1 MPSKDYASGKPNP
14 LASPSNL
21 ADEFQRMYGAG
32 VEPIPVGRIRPDLA
46 QPRRVIPAS
55 VRGQW
60 DGSPDGLKAVLG
72 DWHGLVEQALG
83 QALPIEQLIQGMGD
97 GEPELSG
104 DPVVDAYAKLVSL
117 AASIHRDGLKQ
128 SIGVVHDRDDY
139 RIVYGER
146 RWVAFV
152 LLSLYV
158 KPERSSGGTYDV
170 IPAVIEPKADVWA
183 QAAENGARAPLNAI
197 GMARQLA
204 LLVMDMY
211 PDAWR
216 DGAFQAYE
224 DMLYPGECDR
234 KYYAQV
240 ANGNVYRIPKGMGQ
254 RVLDVTGLSSIE
266 RVRQYRALLSIPD
279 ELWMKAD
286 EQSWSERA
294 IRDYLDAAAKAVSPA
309 LTSQHTVTGV
319 TVSQN
324 TDSAALTGGEGETG
338 KSPAL
343 PALTE
348 TQINV
353 LWISYE
359 ALNDEHDGWYPMGAP
374 GTQGEIAQ
382 SPLIRLGYLETSQIA
397 RPIDKRLITHIRI
410 TPAGI
415 AAYLALRPVADDP
428 ASATGKHW
436 GFTNGMAFWKRV
448 EALGIDKATVLEQLQ
463 PGAQYLTDLRLTKQY
478 TWERLEML
486 SPLPVADDPLTMHQ
500 LDEDEALADL
510 HDGDADAL
518 KPGDLVITAG
528 GLVVEVTDVF
538 GALLSARD
546 VFGKLLTLKAADVT
560 RVDMA
565 TLDALAPSQRNDVK
579 YFTSRARTPETDAAL
594 SASAP
599 KLSGEARSMLGLL
612 YTLAVDDEGDRT
624 GGWRYVDEPTYN
636 ADGRRI
642 GKLARNRD
650 LIAELEA
657 AHLVALADLTLDER
671 AGAGLC
677 VRPTDAGCAL
687 LGKPA
692 LTMRGGLF
700 TQPRPTPTTT
710 TSERRQAK
718 DGDDGQ
724 VSTTLDGEHGTPR
737 GAAGA
742 PLAAGEGG
750 ETTTPI
756 LAAWEDEALAGVLKF
771 LHGLADDGSTV
782 KLRLQELPR
791 ISRADI
797 ARYAPVP
804 GSWARY
810 VDQTETLVLEL
821 IGQRVKQGV
830 RAYCEH
836 LRDAGKDIEAQW
848 DDED

>member
-1 MPSKDYASGKPNP
+1 MSKRTFGANNP
-14 LASPSNL
+14 LTEASPL
-21 ADEFQRMYGAG
+21 REQFRHMYGAG

-309 LTSQHTVTGV
+309 LTGQHTVTGV

-324 TDSAALTGGEGETG
+324 TDSAALTGGEGKTG
-338 KSPAL
+338 ESPAL
-343 PALTE
+343 PMLPE
-348 TQINV
+348 TQITV

-359 ALNDEHDGWYPMGAP
+359 KLGDENDGWYPMGAP
-374 GTQGEIAQ
+374 GTPGEIAQ

-428 ASATGKHW
+428 
-436 GFTNGMAFWKRV
+436 
-448 EALGIDKATVLEQLQ
+448 
-463 PGAQYLTDLRLTKQY
+463 
-478 TWERLEML
+478 
-486 SPLPVADDPLTMHQ
+486 LTMHQ
-500 LDEDEALADL
+500 VEEDEALAGL
-510 HDGDADAL
+510 HDGDADTL

-565 TLDALAPSQRNDVK
+565 ALDTLAPSQRNDVK

-671 AGAGLC
+671 AGAAPC

-687 LGKPA
+687 LSKPA

-700 TQPRPTPTTT
+700 VQPRPTPTTT
-710 TSERRQAK
+710 TSAHEE
-718 DGDDGQ
+718 DDHGQ